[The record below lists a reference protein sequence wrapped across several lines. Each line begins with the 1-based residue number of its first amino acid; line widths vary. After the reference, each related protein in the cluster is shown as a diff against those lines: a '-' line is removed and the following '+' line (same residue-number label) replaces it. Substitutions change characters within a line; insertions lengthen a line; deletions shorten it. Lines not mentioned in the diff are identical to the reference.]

1 MTLKGVSTVQCNKM
15 YKRFNL
21 TFKLNQFCAGGE
33 EGFDSCQGNNFDL
46 ICILFSSADDI
57 SFQEIADHR

>member
-1 MTLKGVSTVQCNKM
+1 M